1 MFLSFLK
8 RRQSALSLSHP
19 RPALGLSPI
28 VVRSNHSHWFRWV
41 LLGSSIG
48 SILAAAVWFESVNWS
63 FPTLRPSKAFVAVF
77 EANRD
82 PGRTNKLKANEE
94 DRTPH
99 LAFQTSLGAVNDPL
113 PLGIVVKNS
122 AGGETL
128 VLSDLAEG
136 TKLSAGTALGP
147 ARWSVPGRDVD
158 KTFIAAPEN
167 FSGSMHAVA
176 KLYSSD
182 NLLLETKDVR
192 FEWTGSQT
200 ENRPAGIDLTNAA
213 RPAVPDLAA
222 DGRDATRFSNGS
234 VLMSGHGTDAP
245 PPAARWCNQM
255 GQSATDCMSQISP
268 GLLPPTHAP
277 SVKKPLAQPSP
288 PSTAA
293 ALLERGERL
302 LREGNVA
309 AARPLLRR
317 AADAGSAD
325 AALDLGISFDPSFV
339 AYANPRAA
347 DPVQAA
353 RWYKRAF
360 KLGRKDVAAD
370 LERIT
375 NMTKD
380 SATLKSR

>member
-8 RRQSALSLSHP
+8 RRQSALSLSNP
-19 RPALGLSPI
+19 RPAVGLSPI
-28 VVRSNHSHWFRWV
+28 VVRSNQNHWLSWF
-41 LLGSSIG
+41 LMGSLAGSS
-48 SILAAAVWFESVNWS
+48 LAVAVWFKAVNWS
-63 FPTLRPSKAFVAVF
+63 FPTLPPSEAFSAVF
-77 EANRD
+77 EAH
-82 PGRTNKLKANEE
+82 PGRTNKLKANEG
-94 DRTPH
+94 DRTPR
-99 LAFQTSLGAVNDPL
+99 LAFQTSIGAINDPL
-113 PLGIVVKNS
+113 PLGIVVNNS

-136 TKLSAGTALGP
+136 TKLSVGTALGP
-147 ARWSVPGRDVD
+147 ARWSVPGRDLD

-182 NLLLETKDVR
+182 NLLLETKDIR

-200 ENRPAGIDLTNAA
+200 ENIDRTIA

-234 VLMSGHGTDAP
+234 VLMSGQGTDAP
-245 PPAARWCNQM
+245 TTGYSESSARWCNQI
-255 GQSATDCMSQISP
+255 GQSATDCISQISP
-268 GLLPPTHAP
+268 DLLPSAHAP
-277 SVKKPLAQPSP
+277 SDKKALAQRLASL
-288 PSTAA
+288 PSTTAS
-293 ALLERGERL
+293 LLERGERL

-317 AADAGSAD
+317 AADAGNAD

-380 SATLKSR
+380 SATPKSR

>member
-1 MFLSFLK
+1 LRLSFPK
-8 RRQSALSLSHP
+8 RLQSALSLSEP
-19 RPALGLSPI
+19 RPALELSPI
-28 VVRSNHSHWFRWV
+28 VVRSNQNHWLSWF
-41 LLGSSIG
+41 LLASSAG
-48 SILAAAVWFESVNWS
+48 TALAAAVWFEAVNWS
-63 FPTLRPSKAFVAVF
+63 FPTLPPSEAFSAVF
-77 EANRD
+77 EANRTD
-82 PGRTNKLKANEE
+82 KLKANEG

-99 LAFQTSLGAVNDPL
+99 LAFQTSIGAINDPL
-113 PLGIVVKNS
+113 PLGIVVNNS

-167 FSGSMHAVA
+167 FSGSMQVTT

-182 NLLLETKDVR
+182 NLLLETKDIR
-192 FEWTGSQT
+192 FEWTGSRT
-200 ENRPAGIDLTNAA
+200 ENRPASIDLTNAA
-213 RPAVPDLAA
+213 RPAVPDLAL

-234 VLMSGHGTDAP
+234 LLMSGQGTDAP
-245 PPAARWCNQM
+245 TTGYSESSARWCNQM
-255 GQSATDCMSQISP
+255 GQSATDCMSQIRS
-268 GLLPPTHAP
+268 GLLPPAHAP
-277 SVKKPLAQPSP
+277 SDKKPLAQPSASP
-288 PSTAA
+288 PSTPA

-339 AYANPRAA
+339 PYANPATA
-347 DPVQAA
+347 DPVKAA

-375 NMTKD
+375 NIIKT
-380 SATLKSR
+380 APP